1 MTDRAGFNWNTLTM
15 GQKGLL
21 ITGVLFLIDM
31 FLPWNR
37 VCFLGICEGVNG
49 WSTLFGVLAGLL
61 ALALVVWEGANAMG
75 ALATVTAPKATVGA
89 ALGGGT
95 ALFAL
100 LRAVLNLEFASIG
113 LWIGIILALAMAYAA
128 WVRYQEST
136 VAAPPP
142 PEAPPA

>member
-1 MTDRAGFNWNTLTM
+1 MPDRPGFDWNRLSM

-21 ITGVLFLIDM
+21 ITGVLFLVDM
-31 FLPWNR
+31 FLPWNK
-37 VCFLGICEGVNG
+37 VGECPFCVSING
-49 WSTLFGVLAGLL
+49 WSGIGTLAGLL
-61 ALALVVWEGANAMG
+61 ALALVVWEGANAAG
-75 ALATVTAPKATVGA
+75 ALAAVTAPKALIGA
-89 ALGGGT
+89 ALGGGV

-100 LRAVLNLEFASIG
+100 LRALFNLEFATFG
-113 LWIGIILALAMAYAA
+113 LWIGIILALATAYAA

>member
-1 MTDRAGFNWNTLTM
+1 MTERPGFDWARLTM

-21 ITGVLFLIDM
+21 VTGVLFIIDT

-37 VCFLGICEGVNG
+37 FCVLGFCEGLNG
-49 WSTLFGVLAGLL
+49 WSGVGSVAALL
-61 ALALVVWEGANAMG
+61 AVALVVWEGMNAMG
-75 ALATVTAPKATVGA
+75 ALATVTAPKALIGA
-89 ALGGGT
+89 TLGGGV

-100 LRAVLNLEFASIG
+100 LRALFNLELASFG

-136 VAAPPP
+136 VATPPP